1 VTLTTAPAAPHTVA
15 TERTGHLPVVP
26 DRNAALT
33 SPVGV
38 ARSSA
43 PTVSVVAPARNEAAN
58 LARVLPLLPDC
69 VTELV
74 LVDGRSTDD
83 TVEVARAYWPDVV
96 VVHQDDTRGKGAA
109 MCLGAKAASSDVV
122 VFLDTDGSMDPR
134 EIAAYV
140 GALQGGADLAKG
152 SRFATGAH
160 SHDIT
165 PIRRFGNWGLRTLA
179 NVVFRQRWTELNYG
193 FFAMWRENVH
203 RLGLD
208 DLVQHGTEDLHYGHG
223 FEIETLTFARAARQ
237 RLRVVEIASIEYE
250 RIFGESNLLTFRDGW
265 RVLCSLLREGVGPKR
280 RKRPAAG
287 RRELPVATIDAHLA
301 PVAATP

>member
-1 VTLTTAPAAPHTVA
+1 M
-15 TERTGHLPVVP
+15 
-26 DRNAALT
+26 
-33 SPVGV
+33 
-38 ARSSA
+38 

-58 LARVLPLLPDC
+58 LRRVLPLLPDC

-83 TVEVARAYWPDVV
+83 TVDVARELWPEVV

-109 MCLGAKAASSDVV
+109 MCLGARAATSDVV
-122 VFLDTDGSMDPR
+122 VFIDTDGSMDPR

-165 PIRRFGNWGLRTLA
+165 PVRRLGNWGLRTLA
-179 NVVFRQRWTELNYG
+179 NVVFGQRWTELNYG

-208 DLVQHGTEDLHYGHG
+208 ELVCHGTDDLPYGHG

-265 RVLCSLLREGVGPKR
+265 RVLRSLLREGLGHNR
-280 RKRPAAG
+280 RPRPAAALA
-287 RRELPVATIDAHLA
+287 ELPLA
-301 PVAATP
+301 AVGGPVAAAGSHR